1 MENYEKKF
9 VVNKE
14 GDIKM
19 EEFTDEEK
27 EKLIRK
33 LSSQKGII
41 ALDEKGNLVFKDSN
55 GLILEVLNEKK

>member
-9 VVNKE
+9 VVNHE

-19 EEFTDEEK
+19 EEFTDEES

-33 LSSQKGII
+33 LSSKKGII
-41 ALDEKGNLVFKDSN
+41 ALDEKGNLVLKDSN